1 MKQQR
6 TKMNVLSK
14 SEGFTLIEVI
24 VALAVLTI
32 GILAVNAMQTV
43 SVRGNSTANR
53 LTTAATWATDRA
65 EVLFNLEYDDDDLL
79 DGDGDGTNQDADN
92 NGTDDNGG
100 NFGLDDAAAA
110 TADGNVLSPD
120 GEYTI
125 YWNVAED
132 VPMPNLKTINVIITY
147 TGMGTAKT
155 VTLTHKKSKFM

>member
-1 MKQQR
+1 
-6 TKMNVLSK
+6 MNVLSK

-65 EVLFNLEYDDDDLL
+65 EVLFNLEYDDDDLMD
-79 DGDGDGTNQDADN
+79 DGGGAADGLAGLNDA
-92 NGTDDNGG
+92 T
-100 NFGLDDAAAA
+100 AA
-110 TADGNVLSPD
+110 TADGNALSPD
-120 GEYTI
+120 GDYTI

-132 VPMPNLKTINVIITY
+132 EPMPNLKTINVIITY
-147 TGMGTAKT
+147 TGTGTAKT
-155 VTLTHKKSKFM
+155 VTLTHRKSKFM